1 MATKWGLKI
10 SKLNL
15 KRAEETTHMD
25 KDSYGQDFILRKIHY
40 YFYLKV
46 V

>member
-1 MATKWGLKI
+1 MATKGGLKI
-10 SKLNL
+10 NKLNL

-25 KDSYGQDFILRKIHY
+25 KDSYGQLWTGKIHY